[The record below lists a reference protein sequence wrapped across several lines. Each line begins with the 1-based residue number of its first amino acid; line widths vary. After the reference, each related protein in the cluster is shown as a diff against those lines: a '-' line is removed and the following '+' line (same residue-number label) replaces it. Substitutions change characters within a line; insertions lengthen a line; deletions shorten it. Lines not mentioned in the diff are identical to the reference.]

1 MMQHKW
7 LMAGMV
13 CLGVA
18 LGMVLAWL
26 GTRRAM
32 GFRKQLLAE
41 LGEVEHQPGGI
52 ESRFRE
58 ILGNRAGW
66 KRSHS
71 TIRKPFS
78 RYVNLAIETAAMIYA
93 LVGLVNTM
101 VHFDKSFDSPAQAY
115 GILVFLATVAGY
127 IPSEHLISDRAEKEM
142 DGVMDDME
150 EALRSNRASS
160 FLDRARKEWP

>member
-1 MMQHKW
+1 MTQQEW
-7 LMAGMV
+7 FLAGSV

-26 GTRRAM
+26 STRRARR
-32 GFRKQLLAE
+32 FRSYLLAE
-41 LGEVEHQPGGI
+41 LGEVERQPGGI

-71 TIRKPFS
+71 LIRKPFS
-78 RYVNLAIETAAMIYA
+78 RYVNLAVETAAMIYA

-101 VHFDKSFDSPAQAY
+101 VHFEKSFDSPAQAY
-115 GILVFLATVAGY
+115 GILVFLAAVAGY
-127 IPSEHLISDRAEKEM
+127 IPSEHLISDRAEREM

-150 EALRSNRASS
+150 EALRLNRASS